1 MFLEVTEILRCPRAH
16 DESFVVCVAYAMD
29 GRQVARGVIGC
40 PVCEEEF
47 PIRDGVLD
55 FTEGTGA
62 QGHGG
67 TDVPAHRR
75 TDAPTDESGKLA
87 RRYAGT
93 PAGTPAAPLTAEAAA
108 TFLALEGRGGFVLLA
123 GGAARLAR
131 DLAALVPGVHLL
143 CVNAPPGVE
152 RVPDCSYF
160 VAPDGLPVRTAV
172 VRGVVLGADCA
183 AEPWLAEGV
192 RVLLR
197 GLRFVAEDERAS
209 PTGIVELARGAGVIV
224 GEKRTR

>member
-1 MFLEVTEILRCPRAH
+1 VFLEVTEILRCPRVH

-40 PVCEEEF
+40 PVCQTEY
-47 PIRDGVLD
+47 PITDGVAD
-55 FTEGTGA
+55 F
-62 QGHGG
+62 

-75 TDAPTDESGKLA
+75 TDAPTDESDTLA

-93 PAGTPAAPLTAEAAA
+93 PAGTLTAEATAA
-108 TFLALEGRGGFVLLA
+108 FLALGGRGGYVLLA
-123 GGAARLAR
+123 GSAARLAR

-143 CVNAPPGVE
+143 CVNAPLEVE
-152 RVPDCSYF
+152 RVPECSY
-160 VAPDGLPVRTAV
+160 VASADGFPIKTAQ
-172 VRGVVLGADCA
+172 VRGVVLGADCV

-192 RVLLR
+192 RVLLH
-197 GLRFVAEDERAS
+197 GLRLVAEDERAS
-209 PTGIVELARGAGVIV
+209 PTGIVELARGAGVLV

>member
-1 MFLEVTEILRCPRAH
+1 VFLEVTEILRCPRAH
-16 DESFVVCVAYAMD
+16 AESFVVCVAYAMD

-40 PVCEEEF
+40 PVCQEEF

-55 FTEGTGA
+55 FTEGPGA

-67 TDVPAHRR
+67 TDVPTQGSA
-75 TDAPTDESGKLA
+75 DAGGAPVRASAGPLA
-87 RRYAGT
+87 
-93 PAGTPAAPLTAEAAA
+93 AAPLTAAAAA

-143 CVNAPPGVE
+143 CVNAPPGAE

-160 VAPDGLPVRTAV
+160 SAPDGLPVRTAA

-192 RVLLR
+192 RVLLH
-197 GLRFVAEDERAS
+197 GLRLVAEDERAS
-209 PTGIVELARGAGVIV
+209 PTGIVELARGAGVFV
-224 GEKRTR
+224 GGKRTR

>member
-40 PVCEEEF
+40 PVCREEF

-75 TDAPTDESGKLA
+75 TGAPTDESGTPA
-87 RRYAGT
+87 RRHAGT
-93 PAGTPAAPLTAEAAA
+93 HSGEPAGTLTAEATA
-108 TFLALEGRGGFVLLA
+108 TFLALEGRGGYVLLA
-123 GGAARLAR
+123 GSAARLAR

-143 CVNAPPGVE
+143 CVNAPLEAE
-152 RVPDCSYF
+152 RVPECSY
-160 VAPDGLPVRTAV
+160 VASLGGFPIKTAQ
-172 VRGVVLGADCA
+172 VRGVVLGADCV

-192 RVLLR
+192 RVLLH
-197 GLRFVAEDERAS
+197 GLRLVAEDERAS
-209 PTGIVELARGAGVIV
+209 PPGIVELARGAGVLV

>member
-1 MFLEVTEILRCPRAH
+1 VFLEVTEILRCPRAH

-40 PVCEEEF
+40 PVCQEEF
-47 PIRDGVLD
+47 PITDGVVR
-55 FTEGTGA
+55 F
-62 QGHGG
+62 
-67 TDVPAHRR
+67 
-75 TDAPTDESGKLA
+75 DAPA
-87 RRYAGT
+87 AGEG
-93 PAGTPAAPLTAEAAA
+93 AGPGPERQSAAAPLTAEAAA

-143 CVNAPPGVE
+143 CVNAPPEVE

-160 VAPDGLPVRTAV
+160 SAPDGLPVRTAV

-192 RVLLR
+192 RVLLH

-209 PTGIVELARGAGVIV
+209 PTGIVELARGAGVVV

>member
-40 PVCEEEF
+40 PVCQEEF
-47 PIRDGVLD
+47 PIEDGVVR
-55 FTEGTGA
+55 F
-62 QGHGG
+62 
-67 TDVPAHRR
+67 
-75 TDAPTDESGKLA
+75 DAPAAGEGPGPGQAAATTDGPQPGLPGTE
-87 RRYAGT
+87 RRSA
-93 PAGTPAAPLTAEAAA
+93 AAPLTAEAAA

-143 CVNAPPGVE
+143 CVNAPPEVE

-160 VAPDGLPVRTAV
+160 SAPDGLPVRTAV

-192 RVLLR
+192 RVLLH

-209 PTGIVELARGAGVIV
+209 PTGIVELARGAGVVV

>member
-40 PVCEEEF
+40 PVCQTEY
-47 PIRDGVLD
+47 PITDGAVD
-55 FTEGTGA
+55 F
-62 QGHGG
+62 

-75 TDAPTDESGKLA
+75 TDAPTDESGTLA

-93 PAGTPAAPLTAEAAA
+93 PAGTPAGTLTAEAAA
-108 TFLALEGRGGFVLLA
+108 AFLALEGRGGYVLLA
-123 GGAARLAR
+123 GSAARLAR

-143 CVNAPPGVE
+143 CVNAPLEVE
-152 RVPDCSYF
+152 RVPECSYAASAVGF
-160 VAPDGLPVRTAV
+160 PIKTAQ
-172 VRGVVLGADCA
+172 VRGVVLGADCV

-192 RVLLR
+192 RVLLH
-197 GLRFVAEDERAS
+197 GLRLVAEDERAG
-209 PTGIVELARGAGVIV
+209 PAGIVELARGAGVLV

>member
-29 GRQVARGVIGC
+29 GRQVARGVVGC
-40 PVCEEEF
+40 PVCQAEF
-47 PIRDGVLD
+47 PITDGVVR
-55 FTEGTGA
+55 F
-62 QGHGG
+62 
-67 TDVPAHRR
+67 
-75 TDAPTDESGKLA
+75 DAPA
-87 RRYAGT
+87 AGEG
-93 PAGTPAAPLTAEAAA
+93 AGPRPEHDDAVGPLTAEAAA
-108 TFLALEGRGGFVLLA
+108 AFLALEGRGGFVLLA

-152 RVPDCSYF
+152 RGPDCSYF
-160 VAPDGLPVRTAV
+160 SAPDGLPVRTGV

-192 RVLLR
+192 RVLLH

-209 PTGIVELARGAGVIV
+209 PTGIVELARGAGVVV

>member
-1 MFLEVTEILRCPRAH
+1 VFLEVTEILRCPRAH

-40 PVCEEEF
+40 PVCQAEF
-47 PIRDGVLD
+47 PITDGVARFD
-55 FTEGTGA
+55 APAAGEGAAPGQA
-62 QGHGG
+62 
-67 TDVPAHRR
+67 AAR
-75 TDAPTDESGKLA
+75 TDEPQPGLPGAGPQ
-87 RRYAGT
+87 RRSA
-93 PAGTPAAPLTAEAAA
+93 AAPLTPEAAA

-143 CVNAPPGVE
+143 CVNAPPGAE

-192 RVLLR
+192 RVLLH
-197 GLRFVAEDERAS
+197 GLRLVAEDERAS
-209 PTGIVELARGAGVIV
+209 PTGIVELARGAGVVV
-224 GEKRTR
+224 GGKRTR

>member
-40 PVCEEEF
+40 PVCQEEF
-47 PIRDGVLD
+47 PITDGVVR
-55 FTEGTGA
+55 F
-62 QGHGG
+62 
-67 TDVPAHRR
+67 
-75 TDAPTDESGKLA
+75 DAPA
-87 RRYAGT
+87 AGEG
-93 PAGTPAAPLTAEAAA
+93 AGPGPEHDVAVGPLTAEAAA

-131 DLAALVPGVHLL
+131 DLAALVPGAHLL
-143 CVNAPPGVE
+143 CVNAPPDVE

-160 VAPDGLPVRTAV
+160 IAPDGLPVRTGV

-192 RVLLR
+192 RVLLH
-197 GLRFVAEDERAS
+197 GFRFVAEDERAS
-209 PTGIVELARGAGVIV
+209 PTGIVELARGAGVLV